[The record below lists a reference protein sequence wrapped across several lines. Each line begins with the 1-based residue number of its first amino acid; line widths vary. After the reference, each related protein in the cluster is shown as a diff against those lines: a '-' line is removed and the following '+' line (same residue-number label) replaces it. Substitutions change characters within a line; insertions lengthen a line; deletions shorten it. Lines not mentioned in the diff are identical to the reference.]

1 MRLSV
6 IEARDLSEAWWKL
19 LRECLDNGYEYVISH
34 GSSGTEGLKRKEIEC
49 AVIHITN
56 PGIRPLV
63 PEVPRGIPPP
73 STMEYVEHYLPYLL
87 SSEKQ
92 PNEEYTYGECLEGQY
107 QAVIEMYKTGGLET
121 NQACMTVGSK
131 DSIRLKDPQCL
142 RIVDTRIRQ
151 GKLHWFVYFRS
162 WDLWG
167 GFPSN
172 MAALQLAKEMMA
184 SEVGVE
190 DGELVAFSKGLHLYD
205 NVWELARI
213 VARLDE

>member
-19 LRECLDNGYEYVISH
+19 LRECLSCGYEYAISH
-34 GSSGTEGLKRKEIEC
+34 GSSGTEGLRRKEIEC
-49 AVIHITN
+49 AVIHVLN

-63 PEVPRGIPPP
+63 PEVPKGIPPP
-73 STMEYVEHYLPYLL
+73 STMEYVEQYLPYLI

-92 PNEEYTYGECLEGQY
+92 PNEQYTYGECLEDQF
-107 QAVIEMYKTGGLET
+107 QAVVEMYKAGGFET

-131 DSIRLKDPQCL
+131 DSIRLQDPQCL
-142 RIVDTRIRQ
+142 RVVDTRIRR

-184 SEVGVE
+184 SELGVE
-190 DGELVAFSKGLHLYD
+190 DGELAAFSKGLHLYD
-205 NVWELARI
+205 NAWELARI
-213 VARLDE
+213 VAQD